1 LIRLPSDATI
11 EDLSQ
16 ADLANFGRQG
26 AQGMSFGS
34 SDEIEAAL
42 RSLLGEKSYSENLDS
57 IRSELAKF
65 DEENP
70 EASMGAFIAGI
81 APTLGIS
88 APALFAR
95 LATRLGKY
103 GATSALGALGGFTEG
118 FLTGEG
124 TRDRIEGGATWGAIG
139 SVLGPVLVKG
149 VELAPQVAQFFSNL
163 KNKLSNVRMD
173 PNTLGSNLG
182 NLRFD
187 NNLKKAEKN
196 KALREEANK
205 LRFGEDFNNDGW
217 AEYLEKINQN
227 QSPIESRPNFMM
239 GDFYGMLPKN
249 ATKIKTLDGVTYYKS
264 KEGDYYATANNP
276 DLNEEDVIGYIIGG
290 EKHTDLH
297 VVSEMQNKGI
307 GGELQY
313 LFRKDNPNAPAGG
326 LTLEGEKLLRQTYE
340 RLKKEGVLDT
350 KPELE
355 PVEEYLY
362 RKSTLPEAK
371 QRAEEV
377 NRIVNEARFE
387 GRELKPAEI
396 DHIRTIEN
404 HLDID
409 YLRKIINR
417 PMDRESRRKRAV
429 ELVYDLDDSWYRGR
443 KDKQDQTEIS
453 GRPFMSKEPILAS
466 TYVPSYG
473 GGRHQG
479 EIAELVVSDRLNPTR
494 ITVNPGV
501 PEAYWGSIPIKTAK
515 MKIDD
520 GDWHLVK
527 DNPNF
532 SHIERV
538 RPRSR
543 KPTGTFTTDDFTKAA
558 NEIMPMLK
566 DDYAVPK
573 PTIVDFENLVDRGS
587 HDSYRSLI
595 SDYDLQISPSP
606 NTPIRNQSVI
616 GGGSSIRK
624 TSAIFEPL
632 LRNMKNLN
640 FVVPIAGA
648 LPLITPEGE
657 R

>member
-1 LIRLPSDATI
+1 MVTLPSGTTI

-16 ADLANFGRQG
+16 ADLTNFGRQF
-26 AQGMSFGS
+26 AQGLSFSS
-34 SDEIEAAL
+34 SDEIEAFMRSAL
-42 RSLLGEKSYSENLDS
+42 GDESYSDNLDS
-57 IRSELAKF
+57 IRAELKNF

-70 EASMGAFIAGI
+70 EASTGAFFSGI
-81 APTLGIS
+81 IPTLAVTAPGAIMRMGVMAGS
-88 APALFAR
+88 A
-95 LATRLGKY
+95 TV
-103 GATSALGALGGFTEG
+103 GALGGFTEG
-118 FLTGEG
+118 FLSGEG
-124 TRDRIEGGATWGAIG
+124 ARDRTATGITQGALGAI
-139 SVLGPVLVKG
+139 LGPVIAKGTQFAPKLV
-149 VELAPQVAQFFSNL
+149 EFATSL

-173 PNTLGSNLG
+173 PNALGSNLG
-182 NLRFD
+182 NLRF
-187 NNLKKAEKN
+187 
-196 KALREEANK
+196 
-205 LRFGEDFNNDGW
+205 
-217 AEYLEKINQN
+217 I
-227 QSPIESRPNFMM
+227 
-239 GDFYGMLPKN
+239 
-249 ATKIKTLDGVTYYKS
+249 
-264 KEGDYYATANNP
+264 
-276 DLNEEDVIGYIIGG
+276 
-290 EKHTDLH
+290 
-297 VVSEMQNKGI
+297 
-307 GGELQY
+307 
-313 LFRKDNPNAPAGG
+313 
-326 LTLEGEKLLRQTYE
+326 
-340 RLKKEGVLDT
+340 

-404 HLDID
+404 TLDID

-417 PMDRESRRKRAV
+417 PMDRESRRKRAM
-429 ELVYDLDDSWYRGR
+429 ELVYDLDDLWYRGR
-443 KDKQDQTEIS
+443 KDRENQIEFS

-473 GGRHQG
+473 GGRNQG

-501 PEAYWGSIPIKTAK
+501 PEAYWGSIPMKTAK

-538 RPRSR
+538 RPRSK

-558 NEIMPMLK
+558 NETMPMLK
-566 DDYAVPK
+566 DDYAVTK
-573 PTIVDFENLVDRGS
+573 PIIVNFENLVDRGS

-595 SDYDLQISPSP
+595 SDYDLQVSPSP
-606 NTPIRNQSVI
+606 NAPIRNQSVI
-616 GGGSSIRK
+616 GGGSSTRK

>member
-1 LIRLPSDATI
+1 MINVLGTLPENATFSDI
-11 EDLSQ
+11 YNPEFGQ
-16 ADLANFGRQG
+16 DLANLGRQG

-88 APALFAR
+88 APALFTS

-103 GATSALGALGGFTEG
+103 GASSALGALGGFTEG

-124 TRDRIEGGATWGAIG
+124 TRDRIEEGATWGIIG
-139 SVLGPVLVKG
+139 GLTGPVLIKG
-149 VELAPQVAQFFSNL
+149 LELAPQVAQFFSNL
-163 KNKLSNVRMD
+163 KNKLSNVRMG
-173 PNTLGSNLG
+173 PNALGSNLG
-182 NLRFD
+182 NLRF
-187 NNLKKAEKN
+187 
-196 KALREEANK
+196 
-205 LRFGEDFNNDGW
+205 
-217 AEYLEKINQN
+217 
-227 QSPIESRPNFMM
+227 
-239 GDFYGMLPKN
+239 
-249 ATKIKTLDGVTYYKS
+249 
-264 KEGDYYATANNP
+264 
-276 DLNEEDVIGYIIGG
+276 
-290 EKHTDLH
+290 
-297 VVSEMQNKGI
+297 
-307 GGELQY
+307 
-313 LFRKDNPNAPAGG
+313 
-326 LTLEGEKLLRQTYE
+326 
-340 RLKKEGVLDT
+340 T

-404 HLDID
+404 TLDID

-429 ELVYDLDDSWYRGR
+429 ELGYDLDDLWYRGR
-443 KDKQDQTEIS
+443 KSRENQIEFS

-479 EIAELVVSDRLNPTR
+479 ELAELVVSDRLNPTR
-494 ITVNPGV
+494 ITVDPGV
-501 PEAYWGSIPIKTAK
+501 PEANWRAIPMETAK

-532 SHIERV
+532 SHIGKNIYSGANMKEQF
-538 RPRSR
+538 
-543 KPTGTFTTDDFTKAA
+543 FTTDDITKAA
-558 NEIMPMLK
+558 NETMPMLK

-573 PTIVDFENLVDRGS
+573 PIIVDFENIVDRGP
-587 HDSYRSLI
+587 HDSYGSLI
-595 SDYDLQISPSP
+595 SDYDLQVSPSP
-606 NTPIRNQSVI
+606 NVPIRNQSVI